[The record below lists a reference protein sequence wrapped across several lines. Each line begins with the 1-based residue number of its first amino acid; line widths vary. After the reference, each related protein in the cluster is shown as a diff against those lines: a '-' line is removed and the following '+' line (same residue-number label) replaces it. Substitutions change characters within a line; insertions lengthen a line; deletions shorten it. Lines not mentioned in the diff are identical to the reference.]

1 MREVSV
7 RVLLVVTAILLVAAT
22 VTSYAWLALF
32 DADRFVDRAT
42 AALQDPSVRTAIA
55 DRVTD
60 DLVLRQEPDLL
71 AARPLVASAVSG
83 AIGGDAFASLFRRG
97 VRDVHR
103 AVFNADRNT
112 VSLTLVDVGIVAA
125 EAARQLAPSQAARLE
140 AGGRVEL
147 LSRDLGSATGDI
159 ARRAQQLRLL
169 AVVLAVL
176 ALAAAAGAVALAAD
190 GRRAAVGL
198 GRAMIAAGLVVACAD
213 LVARSIVLDHI
224 ADPED
229 RAAARGVWDAFLG
242 DLRTTGWLLAGSGA
256 VVAAAASSLIRP
268 IDLEGPLAAAWRV
281 AVSEPATPA
290 LRLARGGAL
299 VVAGILVIADPGTVV
314 RLAVTLG
321 GVYLLF
327 KGVEAIMRVVAR
339 PPGDEP
345 APERRRRSAS
355 VAPRGRVRARRR
367 AGRRGLRRVRGHGR
381 RRRAG
386 AGHLA
391 LQRPRR
397 AVRPAARRGHA
408 ARDAQRDVRA
418 RSPAGSR
425 RCRSGRSTASSR
437 TASAASCIDTHYAD
451 RLPDGRTRTFFATP
465 ADLTAAIQQDGVSEQ
480 SAQAALRLR
489 DRLGFR
495 GKGERG
501 MYLCHTFC
509 ELGATALGDVL
520 DDLHDFLVTHPAE
533 VVVVINQDAITPA
546 DFVAAAE
553 DAGLARYALTPPPPG
568 SPWPTLRELID
579 RDRRLLMLAENEG
592 GAAPWYQ
599 PVYERL
605 VQETPFEFAH
615 TAQLTDPARL
625 PASCA
630 PNRGPDDAPL
640 FLVNHW
646 VNTDPVPRPANAS
659 IVNAYDPL
667 LRRARTCERL
677 RGTRVN
683 LLAVDFYKRG
693 DLFRVVDALNG
704 V

>member
-1 MREVSV
+1 M
-7 RVLLVVTAILLVAAT
+7 
-22 VTSYAWLALF
+22 
-32 DADRFVDRAT
+32 
-42 AALQDPSVRTAIA
+42 
-55 DRVTD
+55 
-60 DLVLRQEPDLL
+60 
-71 AARPLVASAVSG
+71 
-83 AIGGDAFASLFRRG
+83 
-97 VRDVHR
+97 
-103 AVFNADRNT
+103 
-112 VSLTLVDVGIVAA
+112 
-125 EAARQLAPSQAARLE
+125 
-140 AGGRVEL
+140 
-147 LSRDLGSATGDI
+147 
-159 ARRAQQLRLL
+159 
-169 AVVLAVL
+169 LAVL

-190 GRRAAVGL
+190 GRRAAVGI

-268 IDLEGPLAAAWRV
+268 IDLEGPLVAAWRV
-281 AVSEPATPA
+281 AISEPATPA
-290 LRLARGGAL
+290 LRLARGAAL

-345 APERRRRSAS
+345 APERRRRRRPSPRVAVS
-355 VAPRGRVRARRR
+355 VLAAVLVGAACVAFVGTGGAAAPAPDVSRCN
-367 AGRRGLRRVRGHGR
+367 
-381 RRRAG
+381 
-386 AGHLA
+386 
-391 LQRPRR
+391 
-397 AVRPAARRGHA
+397 GHA
-408 ARDAQRDVRA
+408 ALCDRPLDEVTLPATHNAMSVPLPGWFSSLQERPIDGQLEDGVR
-418 RSPAGSR
+418 GLL
-425 RCRSGRSTASSR
+425 
-437 TASAASCIDTHYAD
+437 IDTHYAD

-465 ADLTAAIQQDGVSEQ
+465 ADLTAAIQQDGVSQQ

-579 RDRRLLMLAENEG
+579 RDRRLVMLAENEG